1 MKKLLFLFTILCSF
15 GTSAQVFDKIKL
27 TESEISAGYKLTD
40 EPQCISIQACTF
52 YKNPKM
58 YDFLI
63 GKVKSK
69 EVQNFVNGNDSGSI
83 MYFEFENQF
92 DKETFL
98 EGLFWG
104 GKKATQEHPEQI
116 LVKDKILIVYS
127 FPLENDLIKVS
138 QKKVES
144 VLK

>member
-1 MKKLLFLFTILCSF
+1 MKKLLFVLTILCSF
-15 GTSAQVFDKIKL
+15 GLSAQVFDKIKL
-27 TESEISAGYKLTD
+27 TESEIPAEYKLTNK
-40 EPQCISIQACTF
+40 PQCISIQACTF
-52 YKNPKM
+52 YNNPKM

-69 EVQNFVNGNDSGSI
+69 DVQNFENGKDSGSI
-83 MYFEFENQF
+83 MYFEFEN
-92 DKETFL
+92 KLEMESFL
-98 EGLFWG
+98 QGLFWG
-104 GKKATQEHPEQI
+104 GKKATEEHPEQI

-127 FPLENDLIKVS
+127 LPLENDLIKVS